1 MLLSSCGQMFNSKP
15 SAASELSYL
24 VIETNNERV
33 LFAQNANERK
43 NIGMLANVATA
54 VVIADWI
61 QARNISLDTMLT
73 VPVQACQWPDTNL
86 LHLSPGDKI
95 SLRDALHSALMWDDS
110 AATTT
115 MAWECGKS
123 LHPAD
128 PEGAFLLQ
136 LETLASQTL
145 GMKQAHFRGLS
156 GAVKSSA
163 SARDM
168 VLLGTYAIEKPLIQ
182 AICSKYSYTATITA
196 RNGSVRHVQI
206 NNTNRLLGA
215 QGVDGL
221 RAAASGSAGYCLM
234 ASARRGSYKAANPA
248 HAENKQATYAQRLLV
263 VILGMPNANHRD
275 NKAAA
280 LLRDGWKSWE
290 IWQKTSDMTDQS
302 KFIRLPKH

>member
-1 MLLSSCGQMFNSKP
+1 MLLSACSQLFPGNSSP
-15 SAASELSYL
+15 TAELSYL

-61 QARNISLDTMLT
+61 QAKNISLDTTLL
-73 VPVQACQWPDTNL
+73 VPAEACQWPSSNL
-86 LHLSPGDKI
+86 LHLRPGDRV

-110 AATTT
+110 AATYT

-123 LHPAD
+123 LHAAD

-136 LETLASQTL
+136 LETMATQTL

-168 VLLGTYAIEKPLIQ
+168 ALLGTYAIEKPLIQ
-182 AICSKYSYTATITA
+182 AICSKPEYTATVISA
-196 RNGSVRHVQI
+196 DGSTRPVQI
-206 NNTNRLLGA
+206 INTNRLLGA

-221 RAAASGSAGYCLM
+221 RAAASGSAGYCIM
-234 ASARRGSYKAANPA
+234 ASARRGSVKANNPA
-248 HAENKQATYAQRLLV
+248 LGAKQSTYAQRLLV

-290 IWQKTSDMTDQS
+290 IWQTSSDMTDQS

>member
-1 MLLSSCGQMFNSKP
+1 MLLSACSQIMPGNSGP
-15 SAASELSYL
+15 ASELSYL

-61 QARNISLDTMLT
+61 QAQNVSLDTMLT
-73 VPVQACQWPDTNL
+73 VPAEACRWPSSNL
-86 LHLSPGDKI
+86 LHLRPGDSL

-115 MAWECGKS
+115 MAWECGKR

-136 LETLASQTL
+136 LDTMASQTL

-168 VLLGTYAIEKPLIQ
+168 ALLGTYAIEKPLIQ
-182 AICSKYSYTATITA
+182 AICSKPEYTANIIGADGSA
-196 RNGSVRHVQI
+196 RSVQI
-206 NNTNRLLGA
+206 INTNRLLGA

-221 RAAASGSAGYCLM
+221 RAAASASAGYCIM
-234 ASARRGSYKAANPA
+234 ASARRGSVKANNPA
-248 HAENKQATYAQRLLV
+248 LGAKQSTYAQRLLV

-290 IWQKTSDMTDQS
+290 IWQTTSDMTDQS